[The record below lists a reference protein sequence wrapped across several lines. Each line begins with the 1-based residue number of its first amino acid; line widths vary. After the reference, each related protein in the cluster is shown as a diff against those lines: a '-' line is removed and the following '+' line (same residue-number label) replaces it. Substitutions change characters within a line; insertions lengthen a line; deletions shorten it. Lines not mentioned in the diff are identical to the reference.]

1 MFYDRLTRGLIE
13 VGGKYMHNNNKKIEK
28 YDYTP
33 PHCHKLFIKHK
44 GGLYNLFK
52 MLTPNVEVR
61 ETTSVLLTP
70 FTVVRQSVSY

>member
-13 VGGKYMHNNNKKIEK
+13 VGGKYMRNNNKKIEK

-44 GGLYNLFK
+44 GGYIIYSK
-52 MLTPNVEVR
+52 C
-61 ETTSVLLTP
+61 
-70 FTVVRQSVSY
+70 